1 ARASCLVIHSGD
13 ARTSG
18 AMSANAIISGAALPS
33 IVGDYRVIIRWAFV
47 RIPTRSQVFDWW
59 SITGGA
65 MAKLEIACAQDPTLD
80 RRMPR
85 QRTDARPA
93 IPIAARALY
102 VAHRDA
108 NGGLRVTRLHSQ
120 I

>member
-1 ARASCLVIHSGD
+1 
-13 ARTSG
+13 
-18 AMSANAIISGAALPS
+18 MSANAINSGAALPS

-47 RIPTRSQVFDWW
+47 RIPTRSQVFDWG

-85 QRTDARPA
+85 RRRFTFTVDRGYLFVEVSSDYCG
-93 IPIAARALY
+93 R
-102 VAHRDA
+102 
-108 NGGLRVTRLHSQ
+108 
-120 I
+120 